1 MACPLNDHW
10 MPVGPTPAGTAAV
23 KVTVPPTK
31 TAAGLWR
38 MTGKAVTES
47 TVSVLVAEPVAFAT
61 STL

>member
-1 MACPLNDHW
+1 